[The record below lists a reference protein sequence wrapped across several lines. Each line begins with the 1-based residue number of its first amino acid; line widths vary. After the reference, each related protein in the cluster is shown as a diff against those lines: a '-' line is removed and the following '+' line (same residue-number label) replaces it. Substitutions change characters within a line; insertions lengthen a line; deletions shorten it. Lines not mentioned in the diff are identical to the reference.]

1 MMQIAR
7 IKEITLGLLDW
18 VANDL
23 KNATSDEETFLY
35 KVLGD
40 SEDGSFNFFKQAKGI
55 YGRNAESS
63 RKIGVSMEFPRDRM
77 NVPLYVVREPRR
89 IPNQDAAIGGYV
101 ESYMGIGDD
110 LGEYRDTKQFS
121 FTILCVSENFLESI
135 LLSEVLYSLYLA
147 AWETLNKEFTR
158 ISFGLEEVVAESNI
172 FPIPLFMRAINLNFS
187 SENYVPP
194 INTEDLAHFIKFQYE
209 PGIME

>member
-18 VANDL
+18 VSNDL
-23 KNATSDEETFLY
+23 KNATADEQTFLY
-35 KVLGD
+35 KVLGN

-55 YGRNAESS
+55 YGRNAENA

-101 ESYMGIGDD
+101 ESYMGIGSDG
-110 LGEYRDTKQFS
+110 GEYRDTKQFS

-147 AWETLNKEFTR
+147 AWETLDKEFTR

-194 INTEDLAHFIKFQYE
+194 ISTEELAHFIKFQYE